1 MNTLVTDDIK
11 KAWLDC
17 RDNEEY
23 LAIDLAGLQLQKEMG
38 AQRPTPQLTATFQD
52 KLSLLKKQMTD
63 FLKENYPLLI
73 YKDVDKK
80 ILYSND
86 EMKSLMRQ
94 LHDLP

>member
-23 LAIDLAGLQLQKEMG
+23 LAIDLAGLQLQKDVG
-38 AQRPTPQLTATFQD
+38 KQHPTPELAGMFND
-52 KLSLLKKQMTD
+52 KLAVLKTQMTN

-73 YKDVDKK
+73 YKDVGKK
-80 ILYSND
+80 VLYSGD